1 MCGNLNNL
9 GRVYTDTKHELFV
22 EDGNKLIV
30 RCLWC
35 LSFAICTC
43 LTQQLTFG

>member
-22 EDGNKLIV
+22 EDGNKLQTNIFS
-30 RCLWC
+30 R
-35 LSFAICTC
+35 IRNK
-43 LTQQLTFG
+43 